1 MRTRKTGPDDIPAL
15 KALWKQAFGDTD
27 AEIDS
32 FFKTVYPEATGF
44 CAEEDGAVIAMLFAL
59 PVTLAHG
66 EETQKAAYLY
76 AVATDEAFRGR
87 GVCRS
92 LMEFAEKTLRKR
104 YVSCLL
110 LVPETEKLAAY
121 YETMGYVRQDSCT
134 MQTLRIDAPQG
145 AAAVVTPQEY
155 AGLRE
160 TLLFDVPH
168 TRYSKAQLDYAAE
181 DLDFYRLEQGYFAGA
196 SLPAALW
203 DREWLLWLGL
213 PCRRLLSADY
223 FPLLPWGGL
232 FWAGCGLGQWL
243 FTPPHIDRLR
253 QSRSPGM
260 ARLGRHTLALYLC
273 HQPVWFMGLWLLRAV
288 HG

>member
-59 PVTLAHG
+59 PLTLAHG
-66 EETQKAAYLY
+66 EEMQKAAYLY

-110 LVPETEKLAAY
+110 LVPDTEKLASY
-121 YETMGYVRQDSCT
+121 YETMG
-134 MQTLRIDAPQG
+134 
-145 AAAVVTPQEY
+145 
-155 AGLRE
+155 
-160 TLLFDVPH
+160 
-168 TRYSKAQLDYAAE
+168 
-181 DLDFYRLEQGYFAGA
+181 
-196 SLPAALW
+196 
-203 DREWLLWLGL
+203 
-213 PCRRLLSADY
+213 
-223 FPLLPWGGL
+223 
-232 FWAGCGLGQWL
+232 
-243 FTPPHIDRLR
+243 
-253 QSRSPGM
+253 
-260 ARLGRHTLALYLC
+260 
-273 HQPVWFMGLWLLRAV
+273 
-288 HG
+288 

>member
-15 KALWKQAFGDTD
+15 KALWVQAFGDTD

-181 DLDFYRLEQGYFAGA
+181 DLDFYRLEQGYALGCAAVRRAASSGA
-196 SLPAALW
+196 
-203 DREWLLWLGL
+203 
-213 PCRRLLSADY
+213 LS
-223 FPLLPWGGL
+223 
-232 FWAGCGLGQWL
+232 
-243 FTPPHIDRLR
+243 
-253 QSRSPGM
+253 
-260 ARLGRHTLALYLC
+260 
-273 HQPVWFMGLWLLRAV
+273 
-288 HG
+288 

>member
-59 PVTLAHG
+59 PLTLAHG
-66 EETQKAAYLY
+66 EEMQKAAYLY

-87 GVCRS
+87 GVCRA
-92 LMEFAEKTLRKR
+92 LMEFAERTLRKR

-110 LVPETEKLAAY
+110 LVPETEKLASY

-134 MQTLRIDAPQG
+134 AQTLHTDAPQG

-160 TLLFDVPH
+160 TLLFDTPH
-168 TRYSKAQLDYAAE
+168 TRYSKAQLDYAAD
-181 DLDFYRLEQGYFAGA
+181 DLDFYRLEQG
-196 SLPAALW
+196 
-203 DREWLLWLGL
+203 
-213 PCRRLLSADY
+213 
-223 FPLLPWGGL
+223 
-232 FWAGCGLGQWL
+232 
-243 FTPPHIDRLR
+243 
-253 QSRSPGM
+253 
-260 ARLGRHTLALYLC
+260 
-273 HQPVWFMGLWLLRAV
+273 
-288 HG
+288 

>member
-32 FFKTVYPEATGF
+32 FFKTVYPETTGF

-59 PVTLAHG
+59 SLTLAHG
-66 EETQKAAYLY
+66 EEMQKAAYLY

-87 GVCRS
+87 GVCRA
-92 LMEFAEKTLRKR
+92 LMEFAERTLRKR

-110 LVPETEKLAAY
+110 LVPETEKLASY

-134 MQTLRIDAPQG
+134 AQTLRADAPQG

-160 TLLFDVPH
+160 TLRFDVPH
-168 TRYSKAQLDYAAE
+168 TR
-181 DLDFYRLEQGYFAGA
+181 
-196 SLPAALW
+196 
-203 DREWLLWLGL
+203 
-213 PCRRLLSADY
+213 
-223 FPLLPWGGL
+223 
-232 FWAGCGLGQWL
+232 
-243 FTPPHIDRLR
+243 
-253 QSRSPGM
+253 
-260 ARLGRHTLALYLC
+260 
-273 HQPVWFMGLWLLRAV
+273 
-288 HG
+288 

>member
-59 PVTLAHG
+59 PLTLAHG

-87 GVCRS
+87 GVCRA
-92 LMEFAEKTLRKR
+92 LMEFAERTLRKH

-110 LVPETEKLAAY
+110 LVPETEKLASY
-121 YETMGYVRQDSCT
+121 YETMGYAL
-134 MQTLRIDAPQG
+134 QTLRADAPQGAAAVVTPQG

-181 DLDFYRLEQGYFAGA
+181 DLDFYRLEQGYALGCAAVRRAGQIVEELLPDA
-196 SLPAALW
+196 RMLPALAAALGAGQYPVKTPGHGTMNCMAK
-203 DREWLLWLGL
+203 WLDAEKQTAPIWL
-213 PCRRLLSADY
+213 AFD
-223 FPLLPWGGL
+223 F
-232 FWAGCGLGQWL
+232 
-243 FTPPHIDRLR
+243 D
-253 QSRSPGM
+253 
-260 ARLGRHTLALYLC
+260 
-273 HQPVWFMGLWLLRAV
+273 
-288 HG
+288 